1 MVLPL
6 KSLICLS
13 SLSCRLFRCL
23 FVVEDVAFTV
33 GADAVQ
39 LAISDFEQARH
50 IMTPFYFGDLTF
62 SRLDWFATA
71 AAIFSF
77 LLQHTRVL
85 DALIQTVLHPRHLVF
100 GDACRIELL
109 VHLHLELFKLLG
121 AHVVGQN
128 YAHAL
133 LCRISG
139 FGC

>member
-1 MVLPL
+1 MILPL
-6 KSLICLS
+6 ECLICLS
-13 SLSCRLFRCL
+13 SLRSLPLRRF

-39 LAISDFEQARH
+39 LAVSQLEEARD
-50 IMTPFYFGDLTF
+50 IVPPFYFGDLTF

-71 AAIFSF
+71 AAILSF

-85 DALIQTVLHPRHLVF
+85 DALVQTVLHPRHLVF